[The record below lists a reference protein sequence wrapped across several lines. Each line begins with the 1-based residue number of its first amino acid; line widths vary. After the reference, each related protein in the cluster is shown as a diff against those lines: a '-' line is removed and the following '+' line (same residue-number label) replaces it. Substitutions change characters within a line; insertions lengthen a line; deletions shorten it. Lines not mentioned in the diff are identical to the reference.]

1 VFKEY
6 EIMYDWVMWYV
17 GWSTLGLLF
26 LGTGLFITAI
36 MMLPIAALVMLFNLL
51 RGSRL
56 FRG

>member
-1 VFKEY
+1 
-6 EIMYDWVMWYV
+6 MYDWVMWYV

-36 MMLPIAALVMLFNLL
+36 MLLPIAALVMLFNLL